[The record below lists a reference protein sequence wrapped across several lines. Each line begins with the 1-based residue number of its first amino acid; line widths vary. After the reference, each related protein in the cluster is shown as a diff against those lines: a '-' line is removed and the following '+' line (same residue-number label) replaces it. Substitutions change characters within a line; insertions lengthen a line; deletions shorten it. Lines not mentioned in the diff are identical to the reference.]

1 MKHTFLLVLLVL
13 AFSFS
18 FSLLSFS
25 PVSASGNIATSSSTT
40 VKIITNP
47 DGTTYLSTE
56 VDPSTAS
63 RSTTSHR
70 NGKYTSLLGTVG
82 LEIPEGFARNL
93 AQVINAVLSFVM
105 VIASLLVLL
114 YLIWGAFDWIT
125 SGGDKGKIQGARQKI
140 VAAVIGLVIVASS
153 YAILILAVRFLGFE
167 SLDDVFDSVRTLDT
181 GRPLMVE
188 EATPSASATT
198 SAKTK

>member
-1 MKHTFLLVLLVL
+1 M
-13 AFSFS
+13 S
-18 FSLLSFS
+18 SFS
-25 PVSASGNIATSSSTT
+25 PVIASGNLATSSSTT
-40 VKIITNP
+40 VKIITNE

-56 VDPSTAS
+56 VDPTATS
-63 RSTTSHR
+63 NSTTYRR
-70 NGKYTSLLGTVG
+70 NGNYTNLLGTVG

-167 SLDDVFDSVRTLDT
+167 SLDDVFDSVRTLDNGQPIT
-181 GRPLMVE
+181 TQ

-198 SAKTK
+198 SARKQ